1 MTEEQIENSRRRF
14 EIAGSI
20 VCSMCFGL
28 GLWMMSQ
35 PGLGPVKWLS
45 LIPYILMAACCYLSV
60 FWLLDR
66 YVTLPLKSIRLNWVV
81 TSLLGTSL
89 SFIVLPSPIWWMH
102 GSLSVEYLSAML
114 WMLTFLNIIMFGV
127 MVLVWSIGFIARL
140 IRNEIDE
147 WRVVLD

>member
-1 MTEEQIENSRRRF
+1 MLLLERVLAARQICHFATEEYQAE
-14 EIAGSI
+14 
-20 VCSMCFGL
+20 L
-28 GLWMMSQ
+28 G
-35 PGLGPVKWLS
+35 G
-45 LIPYILMAACCYLSV
+45 
-60 FWLLDR
+60 
-66 YVTLPLKSIRLNWVV
+66 

-89 SFIVLPSPIWWMH
+89 SFIVLPSPIWWTH